1 MQNMKQIDKILNKDE
16 KFTNEKILKENSSYQ
31 TEIKS

>member
-1 MQNMKQIDKILNKDE
+1 MQNMKQIDKILNKDK
-16 KFTNEKILKENSSYQ
+16 KFPNEKRLKENSGYQ